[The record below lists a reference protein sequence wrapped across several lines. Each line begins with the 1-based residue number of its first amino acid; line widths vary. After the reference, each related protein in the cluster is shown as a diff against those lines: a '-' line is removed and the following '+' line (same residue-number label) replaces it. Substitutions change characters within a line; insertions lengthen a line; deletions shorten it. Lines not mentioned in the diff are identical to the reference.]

1 MINFYLNNN
10 FNNIKL
16 VSNYFYHCTAYRK
29 INLMKITVSIK
40 NKMAL
45 SYISEYISRSNIK
58 LLRIKTNYKIVCSSM
73 T

>member
-1 MINFYLNNN
+1 MINFYLNSN

-16 VSNYFYHCTAYRK
+16 VSNYFYLCTAYRK
-29 INLMKITVSIK
+29 INLMEITVSIK

-45 SYISEYISRSNIK
+45 NYLSEYISRSNIK
-58 LLRIKTNYKIVCSSM
+58 LLRIKTNYKMVCSSM